1 MYNCISIKH
10 YDLLEERLEDYENIL
25 NNIKRYVPLDQ
36 DDEQQ
41 FISIVRT
48 TKIRRRQFIVQPNF
62 VCSHQTYVLKG
73 AFRSYFVNNEGLDHT
88 IQFAIEDWF
97 ISDFNSYLNQNPA
110 SLFVEALEDSIV
122 QQISYE
128 DVESLCDK
136 NPKFERF
143 FRLVAQKSFAFSQR
157 RVLSNLGKSAEERYL
172 EFLNLYP
179 SVVQRVP
186 QYALAS
192 YLGMSAEF
200 LSKIRKRLVTKS

>member
-1 MYNCISIKH
+1 MLCT
-10 YDLLEERLEDYENIL
+10 LEETLKDYENIL
-25 NNIKRYVPLDQ
+25 NNIKRYVSLNE

-48 TKIRRRQFIVQPNF
+48 TKTKRRQFIVQPNF
-62 VCSHQTYVLKG
+62 ICSHQTYVLEG
-73 AFRSYFVNNEGLDHT
+73 AFRSYFVNDEGMEHT

-97 ISDFNSYLNQNPA
+97 ISDFNSYLNQSPA
-110 SLFVEALEDSIV
+110 SLFVEALEDSTV
-122 QQISYE
+122 QQIAYE

-143 FRLVAQKSFAFSQR
+143 FRLVAQKSFAYSQR

-172 EFLNLYP
+172 EFFNLYP
-179 SVVQRVP
+179 SIVQRVP

-192 YLGMSAEF
+192 YLGMSPEF
-200 LSKIRKRLVTKS
+200 LSKIRKRLTTKS